1 MKKNDMDII
10 LSRIERLSVFIEG
23 NTLEGFQREILRV
36 ENYLQ
41 RFAKLDELLGSSEKR
56 GKDSI
61 CGKGFS
67 EHRRSCSVSA
77 SIQELCL

>member
-36 ENYLQ
+36 EN
-41 RFAKLDELLGSSEKR
+41 
-56 GKDSI
+56 I

>member
-41 RFAKLDELLGSSEKR
+41 RFAKLDELLAHLKTWKR
-56 GKDSI
+56 
-61 CGKGFS
+61 
-67 EHRRSCSVSA
+67 
-77 SIQELCL
+77 

>member
-41 RFAKLDELLGSSEKR
+41 RFAKLDELLAHLKYPR
-56 GKDSI
+56 ALSI
-61 CGKGFS
+61 S
-67 EHRRSCSVSA
+67 
-77 SIQELCL
+77 

>member
-41 RFAKLDELLGSSEKR
+41 CRY
-56 GKDSI
+56 
-61 CGKGFS
+61 
-67 EHRRSCSVSA
+67 
-77 SIQELCL
+77 